1 MKEDIF
7 WSLKKTKFINV
18 ATVGINKIPC
28 AAPKFVL
35 KVEDDFIYLVDY
47 TLGTTYQNLSA
58 YPRISLSLM
67 MDKNLKGYQINGT
80 VKVIE
85 KGTEYD
91 KLLNEFREKEIKL
104 TVERLIEGVHRGKA
118 HTDYEIEISKRI
130 VIFKVRIKEIIEL
143 CPEGR
148 LVVESFP
155 ENLLT
160 KSASLRGT
168 QQKK

>member
-1 MKEDIF
+1 MKEDIL
-7 WSLKKTKFINV
+7 WSLRKTKFINV
-18 ATVGINKIPC
+18 ATVGVNKIPC

-58 YPRISLSLM
+58 YPRISLSFM
-67 MDKNLKGYQINGT
+67 IDKDLKGYQINGT

-91 KLLNEFREKEIKL
+91 KLLSELREKKIKL

-118 HTDYEIEISKRI
+118 HTDYEIGFSKRI
-130 VIFKVRIKEIIEL
+130 VVFKVRIKEIIKL
-143 CPEGR
+143 CPEGK

-160 KSASLRGT
+160 KSSPLKGP
-168 QQKK
+168 QQKQ